1 VPADKFHEE
10 LQNLLQK
17 IVKEHKRV
25 IFNGN
30 GYTDEWVEEAAKR
43 GLPNIRTTMEA
54 LQALNK
60 KENVALFEKYGVF
73 NKRELD
79 SRYEVNMED
88 YHKKIHIEGN
98 IAFDIAK
105 NVVLPQVLCAYS
117 NALKTNEMA
126 KTQGFYAV
134 DGYAREL
141 GEKLKELEAAVA
153 QMEAALGDK
162 HEAIL
167 DAMANL
173 RIIVDKIESI
183 VPDEKWPLPKYRE
196 MLFIY

>member
-1 VPADKFHEE
+1 
-10 LQNLLQK
+10 
-17 IVKEHKRV
+17 
-25 IFNGN
+25 
-30 GYTDEWVEEAAKR
+30 
-43 GLPNIRTTMEA
+43 
-54 LQALNK
+54 
-60 KENVALFEKYGVF
+60 
-73 NKRELD
+73 
-79 SRYEVNMED
+79 MED
-88 YHKKIHIEGN
+88 YHKKIHIEGK

>member
-1 VPADKFHEE
+1 M
-10 LQNLLQK
+10 
-17 IVKEHKRV
+17 KEHKRV

-43 GLPNIRTTMEA
+43 GLPNTRTTMEA
-54 LQALNK
+54 LQALAK

-88 YHKKIHIEGN
+88 YHKKIHIEGK

-105 NVVLPQVLCAYS
+105 NVVLPQVLCAYG

-141 GEKLKELEAAVA
+141 GGGYDPLRRGAPTYCPSWRSRSGPASRAARA
-153 QMEAALGDK
+153 SA
-162 HEAIL
+162 
-167 DAMANL
+167 
-173 RIIVDKIESI
+173 
-183 VPDEKWPLPKYRE
+183 YRHR
-196 MLFIY
+196 

>member
-1 VPADKFHEE
+1 M
-10 LQNLLQK
+10 QK

-30 GYTDEWVEEAAKR
+30 GYTDAWVEEAAKR

-54 LQALNK
+54 LQALTK

-88 YHKKIHIEGN
+88 YHKKIHIEGE
-98 IAFDIAK
+98 IARDMAKDII
-105 NVVLPQVLCAYS
+105 LPQAIEAYS
-117 NALKTNEMA
+117 TALKANEMA
-126 KTQGFYAV
+126 LNQGLPALDSYAKP
-134 DGYAREL
+134 L
-141 GEKLKELEAAVA
+141 GEGIKKLLAAIEV
-153 QMEAALGDK
+153 MEKALAGK
-162 HEAIL
+162 HEDIL
-167 DAMANL
+167 NGMLDLRLVVDAL
-173 RIIVDKIESI
+173 EKV